1 MLVAGLLW
9 SSVCV
14 AQCRV
19 SPSQAT
25 AKKHSKTLHPC
36 HQQEQDPAQDDRK
49 DEGCS
54 ISYTT
59 DAEKST
65 DTAVDFALLSALE
78 PVTLLSIAIYDP
90 RFVEIRIA
98 TRPSDS
104 VSILRI

>member
-1 MLVAGLLW
+1 LRSAACRHRKQLRKNTARRFILVI
-9 SSVCV
+9 S
-14 AQCRV
+14 RNRI
-19 SPSQAT
+19 
-25 AKKHSKTLHPC
+25 LH
-36 HQQEQDPAQDDRK
+36 DRK